1 MPTIETTPEFVQS
14 VYETTRSRLKVIRE
28 RLGRPLT
35 LAEKVLFGHMA
46 DPNDELA
53 IVATLRSPLFGVTD
67 EELWL
72 HRVAHRGFAYLRT
85 VASSPSQQ
93 PWLSGRS

>member
-14 VYETTRSRLKVIRE
+14 VYDTTRQRLEIIRR

-46 DPNDELA
+46 DPNDEL
-53 IVATLRSPLFGVTD
+53 
-67 EELWL
+67 E
-72 HRVAHRGFAYLRT
+72 RGEAYLQLRPDR
-85 VASSPSQQ
+85 VFR
-93 PWLSGRS
+93 GGGK